1 MKNCNI
7 ISVFFLFILVSLGLG
22 TIENDLYAQN
32 KKNRA
37 RINADYVKVID
48 SEHYLNIKASARVD
62 KQTVEVS
69 NVELIISQ
77 LIEEEGEEKEI
88 EIGKTTTNSGGV
100 SKFVIEDFK
109 GLVPDSNGFYHL
121 LVSFGGND
129 SFKKASREVSFKNA
143 AIEANWVVKDSVNYV
158 NATLTDTQLDSA
170 LADMPLKVR
179 VDRLFRPLKIGK
191 DFYETDEDGEIEVA
205 VEDGIPGIDGNL
217 KLEVVLSESDD
228 YGTVIAQLT
237 APIGTVIV
245 DESTFDKRT
254 MWSPRGKTPIF
265 LLSLTYSFIFIVW
278 GIFLY
283 LFINL
288 VRIIKS

>member
-1 MKNCNI
+1 MKNCKI
-7 ISVFFLFILVSLGLG
+7 TSFVLLFILVCLGLG
-22 TIENDLYAQN
+22 TAGNDLYAQN

-37 RINADYVKVID
+37 RINADYVKVIGG
-48 SEHYLNIKASARVD
+48 EHYLNIKASARID

-69 NVELIISQ
+69 HIELSILQ
-77 LIEEEGEEKEI
+77 ELNEEEI
-88 EIGKTTTNSGGV
+88 EIGKTTTNASGL
-100 SKFVIEDFK
+100 SKFVIKDFAK
-109 GLVPDSNGFYHL
+109 LEPDSVGVYHL
-121 LVSFGGND
+121 IVSFAGNE
-129 SFKKASREVSFKNA
+129 SFKKVSRDVSFRDADIKA
-143 AIEANWVVKDSVNYV
+143 KWIVKDSINYV
-158 NATLTDTQLDSA
+158 SATLIDTQLDST
-170 LADMPLKVR
+170 LAEIPLSVR
-179 VDRLFRPLKIGK
+179 VDRLFRPLKIG
-191 DFYETDEDGEIEVA
+191 EDYYDTNDTGEIKVP

-245 DESTFDKRT
+245 DESTFDQRT

-265 LLSLTYSFIFIVW
+265 LLALTYSFIFIVW
-278 GIFLY
+278 GIFVY

>member
-1 MKNCNI
+1 MKNYKIKYFVSFFI
-7 ISVFFLFILVSLGLG
+7 IIAMNHMWGSN
-22 TIENDLYAQN
+22 ELYAQT

-48 SEHYLNIKASARVD
+48 GESYLNIKASARVD
-62 KQTVEVS
+62 RETVEIS
-69 NVELIISQ
+69 NAELTIFKV
-77 LIEEEGEEKEI
+77 IEDEGEEKEI
-88 EIGKTTTNSGGV
+88 EIGKAKTNTSGKC
-100 SKFVIEDFK
+100 KFVIKDFK
-109 GLVPDSNGFYHL
+109 GLVPDSEGFYHL

-129 SFKKASREVSFKNA
+129 SFKKASKDVSFKNA

-158 NATLTDTQLDSA
+158 NAKLTDTQLDST
-170 LADMPLKVR
+170 LAEIPLKVR
-179 VDRLFRPLKIGK
+179 VDRLFRPLNIGEE
-191 DFYETDEDGEIEVA
+191 FYETDENGEIEVA
-205 VEDGIPGIDGNL
+205 IEEGIPGIDGNL
-217 KLEVVLSESDD
+217 KLEVVLNESDD

-245 DESTFDKRT
+245 DQSTFDERT

-265 LLSLTYSFIFIVW
+265 LLALTYSFIFVVW